1 MLLTQSSTPI
11 IGWISTL
18 LGYVIDV
25 IFRALDFVG
34 VQNIGLS
41 IIIFTVFVRLIMFPL
56 TIKQQKFMKINEVMQ
71 PEINRIQKKYRNKR
85 DQASMANRMKRFRLC
100 MRSMAPVRQEDA
112 RSF

>member
-18 LGYVIDV
+18 LGYVIDI

-34 VQNIGLS
+34 VQNIGLC

-56 TIKQQKFMKINEVMQ
+56 TIKQQKFMKINQVMQ
-71 PEINRIQKKYRNKR
+71 PEIT
-85 DQASMANRMKRFRLC
+85 RFRRNTAIKKIRL
-100 MRSMAPVRQEDA
+100 P
-112 RSF
+112 